1 MEKFIKRVRK
11 DIAAFGCSVIAV
23 GDEDPPFAYTVG
35 LWSRFKHP
43 ELILFGL
50 PTELTADILN
60 AIAAKIEAGA
70 EFKVFS
76 QLHDVGGKFGLHVKP
91 LHGVHLDRYFGFGL
105 RFHGQEFPIAQV
117 VWPDRAGR
125 FPEEPGHDRSYAALQ
140 PVLSGAPHVPDQDA

>member
-76 QLHDVGGKFGLHVKP
+76 QLHDVGGKFGLHIKP

-125 FPEEPGHDRSYAALQ
+125 FPEESGYDQSYSGLQ
-140 PVLSGAPHVPDQDA
+140 PVLSGVPHVPDQDG